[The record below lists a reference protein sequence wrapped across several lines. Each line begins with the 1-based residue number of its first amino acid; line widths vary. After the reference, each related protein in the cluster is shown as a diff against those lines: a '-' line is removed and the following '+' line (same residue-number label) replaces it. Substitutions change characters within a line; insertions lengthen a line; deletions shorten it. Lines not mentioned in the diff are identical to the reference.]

1 MVCEA
6 WIVNKILAGPTS
18 YFLEALKLA
27 LVGLAV
33 ALLDQISFLA
43 AIFTCLV
50 LYLAS
55 RFAIC
60 AFQYKRRIFS
70 CSLTGSVLLEKKP
83 SNLPLKNMLERYIC
97 VKIQKL
103 YGNIRR

>member
-18 YFLEALKLA
+18 YFMEALKLA

-43 AIFTCLV
+43 AINIHLPGF
-50 LYLAS
+50 
-55 RFAIC
+55 
-60 AFQYKRRIFS
+60 IFS
-70 CSLTGSVLLEKKP
+70 ESL
-83 SNLPLKNMLERYIC
+83 RYLCIS
-97 VKIQKL
+97 I
-103 YGNIRR
+103 